1 MQKKDLLVILNIFGI
16 SSNEKEQI
24 EMYAHTLKSVLW
36 HINKNNLQDSVRVVV
51 SSVMSSKNC
60 IDTLKE
66 KFKDSIS
73 IFSYEERYPVQV
85 SCNKTILASIE
96 DFQEEYEGYMYISS
110 GILLPQ
116 LEDLFPRIIER
127 NNSGEYGIIQLQ
139 TDQDQGYEWLGKGN
153 QYTQIDFTK
162 DYQIPIGNHCNFHI
176 AIINK
181 SLKEFYGHPITDVH
195 GLCCMESG
203 IPYTSYALRKKYILL
218 GNSECMHFTSFDSF
232 KKMININK
240 QMVGHN
246 QPGVNCG
253 LLWGRC
259 RDDFLKDQEGI
270 DSGLGYYPGTIAN
283 NTIDWNGV
291 VLVHKREKYD
301 ENSLSIDDRLKF
313 AVKRR
318 YYTHKSEIDYS
329 GISYNLIK

>member
-1 MQKKDLLVILNIFGI
+1 MVQKQHLKGAMMQKKDLLVILNIFGI

-139 TDQDQGYEWLGKGN
+139 TDQDQG
-153 QYTQIDFTK
+153 
-162 DYQIPIGNHCNFHI
+162 
-176 AIINK
+176 
-181 SLKEFYGHPITDVH
+181 
-195 GLCCMESG
+195 
-203 IPYTSYALRKKYILL
+203 
-218 GNSECMHFTSFDSF
+218 
-232 KKMININK
+232 
-240 QMVGHN
+240 
-246 QPGVNCG
+246 
-253 LLWGRC
+253 
-259 RDDFLKDQEGI
+259 
-270 DSGLGYYPGTIAN
+270 
-283 NTIDWNGV
+283 
-291 VLVHKREKYD
+291 
-301 ENSLSIDDRLKF
+301 
-313 AVKRR
+313 
-318 YYTHKSEIDYS
+318 
-329 GISYNLIK
+329 